1 MKMTISEENFIERDI
16 SFLSDEFVLQGRLH
30 LPEAHRPPVVIGS
43 HGLYSSKDSPKQIA
57 LARACNRLGI
67 AYFRF
72 DHRGCGSSQG
82 EFECVTS
89 LASRCRD
96 LKNAVAVIR
105 DNEETGTRIGLFGS
119 SMGGTVS
126 LAAAD
131 ELEAGTIVTF
141 AAPIC
146 SYLHGDCLAHSTGSK
161 TEGIFFDS
169 QKQAFNITAELS
181 KIKNILIIH
190 GDADDTVAPSHAR
203 EIYRLAGEP
212 KKLILQQNGDHRMS
226 NIKHQ
231 REFLRMAANWFK
243 FGLLDRFTIKP

>member
-1 MKMTISEENFIERDI
+1 MKLINSEENFIEKDI
-16 SFLSDEFVLQGRLH
+16 SFESDGFLLKGKLH
-30 LPEAHRPPVVIGS
+30 LPAAHRPPVVIGS

-57 LARACNRLGI
+57 LARSCNRLGM

-82 EFECVTS
+82 EFAKVTS

-96 LKNAVAVIR
+96 LINAVEVIR
-105 DNEETGTRIGLFGS
+105 KHGETGRPIGLFGS

-126 LAAAD
+126 LTVAD
-131 ELEAGTIVTF
+131 ELGAAAIVTF

-146 SYLHGDCLAHSTGSK
+146 SQLHMGQLAHSTGHN

-169 QKQAFNITAELS
+169 RKLAFDISQKLS

-190 GDADDTVAPSHAR
+190 GDADKTVMLSHAR
-203 EIYRLAGEP
+203 EIYRLASEP
-212 KKLILQQNGDHRMS
+212 KKLIVQQYGDHRMS
-226 NIKHQ
+226 NINHQ
-231 REFLRMAANWFK
+231 NEFLREASNWFK
-243 FGLLDRFTIKP
+243 SLLFGA